1 MSQSSIM
8 EITNDKMLM
17 KNAISIADFQTCCI
31 KASQLSCID
40 YFNHSLYFLMIYFI
54 EVS

>member
-1 MSQSSIM
+1 MSQSSVM

-17 KNAISIADFQTCCI
+17 KKIMSIADFQKCCI

-40 YFNHSLYFLMIYFI
+40 YFNQSLFLNDLFY
-54 EVS
+54 